1 MMFFTPLMVATPS
14 TDFVCADFGVYAQV
28 DVRAACFGHQGF
40 LYGIGEGGGDVRDR
54 EAEMQGDV
62 DAV

>member
-1 MMFFTPLMVATPS
+1 M
-14 TDFVCADFGVYAQV
+14 DVCV
-28 DVRAACFGHQGF
+28 ACFGHQDF

-54 EAEMQGDV
+54 EAEMQGDM